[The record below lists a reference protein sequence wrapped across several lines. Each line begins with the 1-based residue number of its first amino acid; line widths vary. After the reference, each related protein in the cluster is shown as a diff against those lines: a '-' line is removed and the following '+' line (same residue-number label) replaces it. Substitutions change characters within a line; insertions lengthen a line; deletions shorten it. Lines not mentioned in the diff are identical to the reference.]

1 LRQCLWPILARVS
14 RADVVVTGQTAGAST
29 RASLRRWI
37 AAIFIVAL
45 IVRLLYVVM
54 VVRLDAPILMEYDDG
69 GYHVLAQ
76 SIASGHGMGRFG
88 VPTAAKS
95 PGYPWFLGACYALF
109 GPHPAVPRVAQ
120 AILGALTA
128 ALLVA
133 LTWELGLGLAS
144 AVIAGLIASFYPSA
158 IYFVGRYFPMVLHT
172 CLLIVAVRA
181 LVRWGKRG
189 TTGDLMVSGVTLGA
203 AALVRSDTLML
214 VPLLAGTTFLLRGW
228 QRQALVAAVALV
240 GCVAVLYSSWV
251 IRNLLV
257 IGTPVLTT
265 TQASGTTWE
274 GNNPW
279 AQGGD
284 ILQADVLARYTD
296 PKVIAAL
303 PPDKR
308 EQLEGLQE
316 IRAASQQW
324 TEVQLDSSYKALTTR
339 WRAQHPA
346 AYWLNHLRKI
356 AVFASPWPGQG
367 GQVLWRY
374 RYVILVSSGLVMSLG
389 TVGFIA
395 ARERG
400 PGRWVVLSVAIQAL
414 ATAIIAFAH
423 ARYRFAAE
431 MAFIPYAAFAA
442 TWLWSRMVRPPS
454 RPV

>member
-1 LRQCLWPILARVS
+1 MLARMD
-14 RADVVVTGQTAGAST
+14 RADVVAAGPTTAESTGK
-29 RASLRRWI
+29 SLGRWI
-37 AAIFIVAL
+37 ATIFLVAL
-45 IVRLLYVVM
+45 IVRLLYLVV
-54 VVRLDAPILMEYDDG
+54 VVRLDAPILMDYDDG

-76 SIASGHGMGRFG
+76 SIASGRGMDKFG

-109 GPHPAVPRVAQ
+109 GPNPAVPRVAQ

-128 ALLVA
+128 ALIVA

-144 AVIAGLIASFYPSA
+144 AVLAGLIASVYPSS

-172 CLLIVAVRA
+172 CLLIMSVRA
-181 LVRWGKRG
+181 LVRWGTFG
-189 TTGDLMVSGVTLGA
+189 TSRDLMVSGITLGA
-203 AALVRSDTLML
+203 AALVRSDTLLL

-228 QRQALVAAVALV
+228 RRQALVAAAVLV

-251 IRNLLV
+251 VRNLLV

-279 AQGGD
+279 ARGGD

-316 IRAASQQW
+316 IRAATPRW

-339 WRAQHPA
+339 WRAQNPG

-395 ARERG
+395 ARTRG

-414 ATAIIAFAH
+414 ATAVITFAH

-442 TWLWSRMVRPPS
+442 TGLWSRLVRPTS

>member
-1 LRQCLWPILARVS
+1 MLARMS
-14 RADVVVTGQTAGAST
+14 RVGVVAPGPTTGAST
-29 RASLRRWI
+29 QASLGRWI
-37 AAIFIVAL
+37 AATFIVAL
-45 IVRLLYVVM
+45 IVRLLYVVV

-76 SIASGHGMGRFG
+76 SIASGHGMARYG
-88 VPTAAKS
+88 VPSAAKS

-109 GPHPAVPRVAQ
+109 GPNPAVPRVAQ
-120 AILGALTA
+120 AVLGALTA

-144 AVIAGLIASFYPSA
+144 AVLAGVIASFYPSA

-181 LVRWGKRG
+181 MVRWGKRG
-189 TTGDLMVSGVTLGA
+189 TMRDLMASGVALGA
-203 AALVRSDTLML
+203 AALVRSDTLIL

-228 QRQALVAAVALV
+228 GRQALVAAVALA
-240 GCVAVLYSSWV
+240 GCAAILYSSWV
-251 IRNLLV
+251 IRNQLV

-265 TQASGTTWE
+265 SQASGTTWE

-279 AQGGD
+279 AQGGNV
-284 ILQADVLARYTD
+284 LQADVLARYTD

-316 IRAASQQW
+316 IRTATPRW
-324 TEVQLDSSYKALTTR
+324 TEVQLDSSYKALTAR
-339 WRAQHPA
+339 WRAHNPG

-356 AVFASPWPGQG
+356 AVFASPWPSQG

-374 RYVILVSSGLVMSLG
+374 RYVILLSSGLVMSLG
-389 TVGFIA
+389 AVGFIA
-395 ARERG
+395 ARKHG
-400 PGRWVVLSVAIQAL
+400 PGRWVVLSVAINAL

-442 TWLWSRMVRPPS
+442 TRLWSRILPPPS